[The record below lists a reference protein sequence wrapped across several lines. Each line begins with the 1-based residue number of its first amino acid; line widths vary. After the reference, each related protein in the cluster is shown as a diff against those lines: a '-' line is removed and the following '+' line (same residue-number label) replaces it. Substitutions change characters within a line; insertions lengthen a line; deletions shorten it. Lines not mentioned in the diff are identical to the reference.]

1 MNLVNGLK
9 YAVLLSFC
17 SSVSPVSAQSP
28 AGEGWND
35 ILTQKE
41 ATGRFEWIES
51 CHSYMLVDLWER
63 MYGSLDEDDAT
74 KIAQLKTLLLEKEGN
89 PAAYP
94 QYLTFGKKDFTNPES
109 WYAGTNKT
117 QSCKAIPSTYKVLGA
132 ITSFDLP
139 GYCLSEPTHAGFIW
153 VKDVTIGDQHYTSGS
168 GAYTNQFAKVFTVKR
183 QNSYDYNLQAGYGIN
198 SPASWKMWI
207 DYNQDGDFSDS
218 GELIVHEYADPE
230 LGKFTVPAGAKAG
243 YTKMRL
249 QASYSGGT
257 IDPCGGFF
265 AGEIEDF
272 VLSVE

>member
-1 MNLVNGLK
+1 MKRVNGLK

-17 SSVSPVSAQSP
+17 SSVSLFSAQSQ
-28 AGEGWND
+28 ADEGWND
-35 ILTQKE
+35 ILTKQE
-41 ATGRFEWIES
+41 AIGRFEWIES

-74 KIAQLKTLLLEKEGN
+74 KIAQLKALLLEKEGN
-89 PAAYP
+89 ANAYP
-94 QYLTFGKKDFTNPES
+94 QYLTFGQKDFTNPEN
-109 WYAGTNKT
+109 WYAGTDKG
-117 QSCKAIPSTYKVLGA
+117 QSCKAIPATYKILGA

-139 GYCLSEPTHAGFIW
+139 GYCASQPSHGGFIW
-153 VKDVTIGDQHYTSGS
+153 VKDVTIGDQKHSSGA

-183 QNSYDYNLQAGYGIN
+183 QNSYNYTLAAGYAIN

-207 DYNQDGDFSDS
+207 DYNQDGDFADS
-218 GELIVHEYADPE
+218 GELIVHQYNDPDQ
-230 LGKFTVPAGAKAG
+230 GQFTVPANAKAG

>member
-1 MNLVNGLK
+1 MGL
-9 YAVLLSFC
+9 F
-17 SSVSPVSAQSP
+17 SSVSLFSAQSQ
-28 AGEGWND
+28 ADEGWND
-35 ILTQKE
+35 ILTKQE

-63 MYGSLDEDDAT
+63 IFGSLDEDDAT
-74 KIAQLKTLLLEKEGN
+74 KIAQLKALLLEKEGS

-94 QYLTFGKKDFTNPES
+94 QYLTFGKKDFTNPEN
-109 WYAGTNKT
+109 WYAGTDKT
-117 QSCKAIPSTYKVLGA
+117 QSCKAIPSSYKVLGA
-132 ITSFDLP
+132 ITSFDLQT
-139 GYCLSEPTHAGFIW
+139 YCNSAPTHAGFIW
-153 VKDVTIGDQHYTSGS
+153 VKDVTIGNQTHSSGS
-168 GAYTNQFAKVFTVKR
+168 GGYTNQFAKVFKVKR
-183 QNSYDYNLQAGYGIN
+183 ENTYNYNLQAGYAIN

-218 GELIVHEYADPE
+218 GELIVHQYNDPDS
-230 LGKFTVPAGAKAG
+230 GQFTVPAGAKPG